1 MDTATNKQYIK
12 IEFYRGDKMF
22 YGVLKRAKGLTAEE
36 LLKYLEFVIAHGD
49 GSSIVYASTKP
60 VTKISCEPNC
70 VLMETID

>member
-1 MDTATNKQYIK
+1 MNIILNTKNKNRIL
-12 IEFYRGDKMF
+12 RGNKMF

-60 VTKISCEPNC
+60 VTRISCEPNC